1 VNFRQEE
8 TLTGLFVVVTFVV
21 VAGVLVALSAPGVLH
36 RQNTYYVYFDNAGG
50 LEPGTDVL
58 LAGRRV
64 GEVVKLRSP
73 IPSAERP
80 AGHPE
85 VEALVEVRILGHE
98 RIYNS
103 VTVRLQLFGLLG
115 LQMIDF
121 VNGDETTGVAASG
134 TKFVGARVPQLGDAA
149 EQLTS
154 RLIELKATIGNLT
167 EFTAMGGDLQAIT
180 ANARGFT
187 EKIQRQP
194 WRLVWPTKD
203 SPKRGHK
210 RHGDEPDH

>member
-1 VNFRQEE
+1 
-8 TLTGLFVVVTFVV
+8 
-21 VAGVLVALSAPGVLH
+21 
-36 RQNTYYVYFDNAGG
+36 
-50 LEPGTDVL
+50 
-58 LAGRRV
+58 
-64 GEVVKLRSP
+64 
-73 IPSAERP
+73 
-80 AGHPE
+80 
-85 VEALVEVRILGHE
+85 
-98 RIYNS
+98 
-103 VTVRLQLFGLLG
+103 
-115 LQMIDF
+115 
-121 VNGDETTGVAASG
+121 
-134 TKFVGARVPQLGDAA
+134 
-149 EQLTS
+149 LTS

>member
-21 VAGVLVALSAPGVLH
+21 VAGVLVALSAPGVFH

-73 IPSAERP
+73 IPLAERP
-80 AGHPE
+80 AGHQE

-103 VTVRLQLFGLLG
+103 VTVRLQPFGLLG

-121 VNGDETTGVAASG
+121 VGGDETTGVAASG
-134 TKFVGARVPQLGDAA
+134 TKFVGTRVPQLGDAA

-194 WRLVWPTKD
+194 WRLVWPSKD
-203 SPKRGHK
+203 SHKHGDK
-210 RHGDEPDH
+210 RHGDKPDH